1 MRKPGKHWVE
11 KVWAQLTNPCG
22 QLSHQIIDV
31 DVDVDI
37 DVDVHVDVN
46 FDVGHHVQ
54 LSISMSA
61 QRCC

>member
-22 QLSHQIIDV
+22 QLSHQII

>member
-11 KVWAQLTNPCG
+11 KVWAQLINPCD
-22 QLSHQIIDV
+22 QLSHQII

-46 FDVGHHVQ
+46 FDVGQHVQ

>member
-1 MRKPGKHWVE
+1 MRKPEKHWVE
-11 KVWAQLTNPCG
+11 KVWAQLTNPCD

-31 DVDVDI
+31 DVDVD
-37 DVDVHVDVN
+37 VDVHVDVN
-46 FDVGHHVQ
+46 FDVQ

>member
-1 MRKPGKHWVE
+1 MRKPEKHWVE

-31 DVDVDI
+31 DVDI

-46 FDVGHHVQ
+46 FDVGQHVQ

>member
-31 DVDVDI
+31 DVDI

-54 LSISMSA
+54 LSISISA